1 MKVTLRDIKLVL
13 WASVWNIE
21 NGKGS
26 PSKELLQSGQ
36 ITIWVKA
43 LHWWATRCKV
53 VCTQHKFPGP
63 EDLGE
68 LGNWV
73 SHCMSLCS
81 QRWYNLHIVHSVCPV
96 FCFMVISSTV
106 SMTWFNS
113 SASIFKVHIWNVWFS
128 AMLPAKRHWLAST
141 WLRSPNS
148 LIGYCPEGWVI
159 QHMAGQTVRAVG
171 RAESCSGYQFLV
183 SILLFQEFISMQF
196 WQEYC
201 FHFLHVLAMGQACE
215 TKKKLKSEI
224 ILITWSSWSS
234 HCCGDI

>member
-1 MKVTLRDIKLVL
+1 
-13 WASVWNIE
+13 
-21 NGKGS
+21 
-26 PSKELLQSGQ
+26 
-36 ITIWVKA
+36 
-43 LHWWATRCKV
+43 
-53 VCTQHKFPGP
+53 
-63 EDLGE
+63 
-68 LGNWV
+68 
-73 SHCMSLCS
+73 MSLCS
-81 QRWYNLHIVHSVCPV
+81 QRWCNLHIVHSVCPV

-159 QHMAGQTVRAVG
+159 QHMAGQAVRAVG

-196 WQEYC
+196 WQGYC

-234 HCCGDI
+234 HCCGDIWVIKEHLPCHWEDCKRKWVQSKS